1 MMVATV
7 SSTKNRNAI
16 NIMANNLSNSLE
28 NSIRTE
34 VRTK

>member
-7 SSTKNRNAI
+7 SSTKNRNVI

-28 NSIRTE
+28 NSISTE